1 MLRWMQ
7 TRCTLPRPA
16 LHGACRHQRGQSL
29 VEFALILPVLMLIL
43 MGIVQMGFVFNAYVT
58 ISNATREAARTAT
71 IYLYDRNLSAGD
83 NDTARNEAARSALD
97 SAMGMLSATS
107 PWFINSST
115 WTITDAGDTFTTG
128 DLGIAYTLP
137 AGVTDTDSRA
147 GQRVSVSMTYH
158 LDLLIPFIG
167 AILPHDANGRLPLTA
182 QVSMLVN

>member
-1 MLRWMQ
+1 MLVRIIGRRSGPDQ
-7 TRCTLPRPA
+7 TLRRTA
-16 LHGACRHQRGQSL
+16 RHQHGQSL
-29 VEFALILPVLMLIL
+29 VEFALILPVLMLVL

-71 IYLYDRNLSAGD
+71 IYLYDRNQSVGA
-83 NDTARNEAARSALD
+83 NDTARDEAARSALD

-107 PWFINSST
+107 PGFANSST
-115 WTITDAGDTFTTG
+115 WTITDAGDTFTSG
-128 DLGIAYTLP
+128 DLVIAYTLP
-137 AGVTDTDSRA
+137 AGVTDADSRV

>member
-1 MLRWMQ
+1 MLVRIIGRRSGPDQ
-7 TRCTLPRPA
+7 TLRRTA
-16 LHGACRHQRGQSL
+16 RHQPGQSL
-29 VEFALILPVLMLIL
+29 VEFALILPVLMLVL

-71 IYLYDRNLSAGD
+71 IYLYDRNQSVGA

-97 SAMGMLSATS
+97 SAMGMLSSTS
-107 PWFINSST
+107 PGFANSST
-115 WTITDAGDTFTTG
+115 WTITNGGDTFTTG
-128 DLGIAYTLP
+128 DLVVAYTLP
-137 AGVTDTDSRA
+137 AGVTDADSRA
-147 GQRVSVSMTYH
+147 GQRVSVAMTYH